1 MLLEH
6 RTHLVFN
13 VWPTLLTNLLTIDRN
28 ILLID
33 NTIGQK
39 KKIRQIMAG
48 VGSLKATDSQS
59 AQLQHRAEHT
69 QALHTTVSFSVLVQF
84 SGSCQ
89 TVLLSVAS
97 GSAQ

>member
-33 NTIGQK
+33 NQFDKRK
-39 KKIRQIMAG
+39 KFVKLWQ
-48 VGSLKATDSQS
+48 
-59 AQLQHRAEHT
+59 EE
-69 QALHTTVSFSVLVQF
+69 
-84 SGSCQ
+84 
-89 TVLLSVAS
+89 
-97 GSAQ
+97 

>member
-48 VGSLKATDSQS
+48 GV
-59 AQLQHRAEHT
+59 
-69 QALHTTVSFSVLVQF
+69 V
-84 SGSCQ
+84 
-89 TVLLSVAS
+89 
-97 GSAQ
+97 